1 MSSSEKKTTKG
12 TQTSTFGVSKRE
24 SHNAKDFY
32 DRFPPLK
39 QDKEQLPEAPKTVNK
54 LFVGDARHMDDVND
68 NSVALVVTSPPYYV
82 GKEYELEMG
91 EHGTPANYV
100 EYIQMLSEVFSE
112 CWRVLEPGGRI
123 AVNVANLGRKPYRS
137 LAADIIRILQDDI
150 GFLLRGEIIWVKAEG
165 ASGSC
170 AWGSFQSASN
180 PVLRDVTERVVVASK
195 LRLDR
200 SLNRKQREAEGL
212 PYVDTISKEDFMAW
226 TLDTWRI
233 QPASA
238 KKVGHPA
245 PFPIELPRRLIEL
258 YSYQNDLILDPFC
271 GAGTTAVAAKQVDR
285 NYIGYDL
292 DSEYIA
298 LAQERL
304 ES

>member
-1 MSSSEKKTTKG
+1 VATHPKN
-12 TQTSTFGVSKRE
+12 TQTSSFGVSKRE

-39 QDKEQLPEAPKTVNK
+39 QDKEQLPEKPKTVNT
-54 LFVGDARHMDDVND
+54 LFVGDARNMKEVNN

-82 GKEYELEMG
+82 GKEYELERG
-91 EHGTPANYV
+91 KEGVPASYAD
-100 EYIQMLSEVFSE
+100 YLQMLSDVFTE

-137 LAADIIRILQDDI
+137 LAADIVCILQDDI
-150 GFLLRGEIIWVKAEG
+150 GFLLRGEIIWIKAEG

-180 PVLRDVTERVVVASK
+180 PVLRDVTERVIVASK

-200 SLNRKQREAEGL
+200 SLTRKQRQAEGF
-212 PYVDTISKEDFMAW
+212 PHIDTITKEDFMAC

-238 KKVGHPA
+238 KRIGHPA
-245 PFPIELPRRLIEL
+245 PFPLELPRRLIEL
-258 YSYQNDLILDPFC
+258 YSYQGDLILDPFC
-271 GAGTTAVAAKQVDR
+271 GAGTTPVAAMETGR
-285 NYIGYDL
+285 NYVGYDTDL
-292 DSEYIA
+292 DYIN
-298 LAQERL
+298 LAHERL
-304 ES
+304 KP

>member
-1 MSSSEKKTTKG
+1 MATNPKN
-12 TQTSTFGVSKRE
+12 TQTSSFGVSKRE

-32 DRFPPLK
+32 GRFPPLK
-39 QDKEQLPEAPKTVNK
+39 QDKEQLPEKPKTVNT
-54 LFVGDARHMDDVND
+54 LFVGDSRHMDDVND

-91 EHGTPANYV
+91 ENGTPANYV
-100 EYIQMLSEVFSE
+100 EYLQMLSEVFTE

-137 LAADIIRILQDDI
+137 LSTDIVRILQDDV

-180 PVLRDVTERVVVASK
+180 PVLRDVTERVIVASK

-200 SLNRKQREAEGL
+200 SVNRKQRETEGL
-212 PYVDTISKEDFMAW
+212 PHVDTISKENFMAW

-238 KKVGHPA
+238 KKIGHPA

-271 GAGTTAVAAKQVDR
+271 GAGTTAVAAKQVGR
-285 NYIGYDL
+285 KYIGYDT
-292 DSEYIA
+292 DSEYID

-304 ES
+304 KSCT